1 MKKLITGIAI
11 FLATAL
17 IGTAAFAIEYDGDVQ
32 VNLGLR
38 DTSLKADDIDDKSGS
53 LPTFGIE
60 NYNLFKLNDIFS
72 AGFYGKHKFWH
83 TALY

>member
-38 DTSLKADDIDDKSGS
+38 DT
-53 LPTFGIE
+53 
-60 NYNLFKLNDIFS
+60 
-72 AGFYGKHKFWH
+72 
-83 TALY
+83 